1 MKQVAS
7 RLANR
12 KKVPKSYRKGNV
24 FNVREEVGQGSHK
37 LKKGLFQAK
46 TFNWIYTNNCCHE
59 KKYFKVFEFWRDHLG
74 KNSKCFIILHK
85 DIVYQTA
92 AKLKEKKVSLN
103 LEK

>member
-46 TFNWIYTNNCCHE
+46 TFN
-59 KKYFKVFEFWRDHLG
+59 
-74 KNSKCFIILHK
+74 
-85 DIVYQTA
+85 
-92 AKLKEKKVSLN
+92 
-103 LEK
+103 